1 MDNKQFEQLMH
12 GLNAIADL
20 LETLVEEGRIQHNEV
35 KGELQE
41 IYYKP
46 SCTP

>member
-12 GLNAIADL
+12 RLNSIAKL
-20 LETLVEEGRIQHNEV
+20 LETLVEEGRAQHKETKTV
-35 KGELQE
+35 LDD

-46 SCTP
+46 VSE